1 MKITGPLAEKGLHV
15 FDHEPRMHDGHL
27 IPRIWFLVA
36 DREKAH
42 VYRKAPHGLELI
54 ADLKAAAGA
63 THNVDGHAVSIHGG
77 AQHGMHDPHGE
88 KVHHGDMAFVRTM
101 VDWLEVAERE
111 RVYDR
116 LVLVAAP
123 HTLGEI
129 RAALPRAVHDRVTAE
144 LPKQLT
150 GAPVKEVFDHL
161 NKEVWF

>member
-15 FDHEPRMHDGHL
+15 FDHEPRMHEGHL

-42 VYRKAPHGLELI
+42 VYRKASHGLEQI
-54 ADLKAAAGA
+54 ADLKANGHAKS
-63 THNVDGHAVSIHGG
+63 VDGHVLKAHGSAGKG
-77 AQHGMHDPHGE
+77 AHDVHGE
-88 KVHHGDMAFVRTM
+88 KIHHGDAAFIHTLA
-101 VDWLEVAERE
+101 DWLEVAERE

-161 NKEVWF
+161 NKEIWF

>member
-1 MKITGPLAEKGLHV
+1 MKITGPLAEQGLHV
-15 FDHEPRMHDGHL
+15 FDHEPRMHEGHM

-42 VYRKAPHGLELI
+42 VYRKTPHGLELI
-54 ADLKAAAGA
+54 ADLKANGHAR
-63 THNVDGHAVSIHGG
+63 TVDGHTLKDHGPAEKG
-77 AQHGMHDPHGE
+77 AHDVRGE
-88 KVHHGDMAFVRTM
+88 KTHHGDNAFIRTL
-101 VDWLEVAERE
+101 VDWLDVAERE

-129 RAALPRAVHDRVTAE
+129 RAALPRSVHDRVTAE

-150 GAPVKEVFDHL
+150 GASVKDIFDHL
-161 NKEVWF
+161 NREVWF